1 MDYGAGVEHCGNCHR
16 PRCRSCGSC
25 AQISRGSGGRKET
38 RRRYI
43 CTGCGARSIL
53 VYPPGED
60 GRRYAAQDAAFG
72 IGRCDGCG
80 TRTDHKRDGVI
91 CCVACS
97 KARDRG
103 YRDRDEEMRA
113 KYGAWDEVVG
123 PGAS

>member
-1 MDYGAGVEHCGNCHR
+1 MDYGTGVEHCGNCHR

-25 AQISRGSGGRKET
+25 AQISQGSGGRKET

-72 IGRCDGCG
+72 IGPCIGCG
-80 TRTDHKRDGVI
+80 TRTNKWVRGEFVCI
-91 CCVACS
+91 ACQ
-97 KARDRG
+97 KARRAGYADRNA
-103 YRDRDEEMRA
+103 YADA
-113 KYGAWDEVVG
+113 KYGSSWDAVLG
-123 PGAS
+123 FPR